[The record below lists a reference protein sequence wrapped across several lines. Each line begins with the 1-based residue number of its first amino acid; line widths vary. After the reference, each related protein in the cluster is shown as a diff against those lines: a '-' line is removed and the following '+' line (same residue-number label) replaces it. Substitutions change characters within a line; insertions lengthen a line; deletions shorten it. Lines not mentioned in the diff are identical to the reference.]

1 MYHGGIPIS
10 FSWRSYLDL
19 AKELDNGS
27 NEAKQRSSISRAYY
41 AAFCSARNHMEEKDN
56 HKLPLDGSE
65 HQYIIE
71 YYMGYKKRRTTRNRT
86 KIAQELKRMKR
97 ERIKAD
103 YDNILN
109 ERSLPTTVKDVLIRS
124 DRVVS
129 LIEAGGL

>member
-1 MYHGGIPIS
+1 
-10 FSWRSYLDL
+10 
-19 AKELDNGS
+19 
-27 NEAKQRSSISRAYY
+27 
-41 AAFCSARNHMEEKDN
+41 MEEKDN